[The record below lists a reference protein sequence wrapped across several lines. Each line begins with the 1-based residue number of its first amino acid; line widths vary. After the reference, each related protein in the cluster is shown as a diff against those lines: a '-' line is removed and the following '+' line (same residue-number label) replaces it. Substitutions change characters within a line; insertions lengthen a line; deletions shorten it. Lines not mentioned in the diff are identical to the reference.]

1 MRNIL
6 CFGDSNTYGYNPAD
20 GSRFPEDV
28 RWTGLLQEKAKGGG
42 YRIIEEGLVG
52 RTTIFEDS
60 VRMGR
65 KGSNFLLPLL
75 ETHYPVDAVVLML
88 GTNDCKTVYNASSH
102 VIGKGM
108 EVLLK
113 QVKNYD
119 ASLPVLLLS
128 PIYLGEGVWEKEYDP
143 EFNRA
148 SVEVSRELKTEYGR
162 LAKLYGYEFLAA
174 SDVAEPSSADREHM
188 DEEGHRA
195 LADAVWK
202 KLQAMAATED
212 EIAAEISRQ

>member
-1 MRNIL
+1 
-6 CFGDSNTYGYNPAD
+6 
-20 GSRFPEDV
+20 
-28 RWTGLLQEKAKGGG
+28 
-42 YRIIEEGLVG
+42 
-52 RTTIFEDS
+52 
-60 VRMGR
+60 MGR

-128 PIYLGEGVWEKEYDP
+128 PIYLGEGVWEKEYDT

-202 KLQAMAATED
+202 NCRRWQLPRTKSQRKSADSKGNDTWNGRNLKENF
-212 EIAAEISRQ
+212 RKN

>member
-1 MRNIL
+1 MSDIL
-6 CFGDSNTYGYNPAD
+6 SQSEIDNLLKQLSDGDLDVDQIQG
-20 GSRFPEDV
+20 ED
-28 RWTGLLQEKAKGGG
+28 E
-42 YRIIEEGLVG
+42 
-52 RTTIFEDS
+52 
-60 VRMGR
+60 
-65 KGSNFLLPLL
+65 
-75 ETHYPVDAVVLML
+75 
-88 GTNDCKTVYNASSH
+88 
-102 VIGKGM
+102 
-108 EVLLK
+108 K

-143 EFNRA
+143 EFNRV

-188 DEEGHRA
+188 DAQGHRA

-202 KLQAMAATED
+202 KLQVL
-212 EIAAEISRQ
+212 

>member
-1 MRNIL
+1 MSDIL
-6 CFGDSNTYGYNPAD
+6 SQSEIDNLLKQLSDGDLDIDQIQG
-20 GSRFPEDV
+20 ED
-28 RWTGLLQEKAKGGG
+28 E
-42 YRIIEEGLVG
+42 
-52 RTTIFEDS
+52 
-60 VRMGR
+60 
-65 KGSNFLLPLL
+65 
-75 ETHYPVDAVVLML
+75 
-88 GTNDCKTVYNASSH
+88 
-102 VIGKGM
+102 
-108 EVLLK
+108 K

-143 EFNRA
+143 EFNRV

-188 DEEGHRA
+188 DAQGHRA

-202 KLQAMAATED
+202 KLQVL
-212 EIAAEISRQ
+212 

>member
-1 MRNIL
+1 MKNIL

-162 LAKLYGYEFLAA
+162 QTDL
-174 SDVAEPSSADREHM
+174 
-188 DEEGHRA
+188 
-195 LADAVWK
+195 
-202 KLQAMAATED
+202 
-212 EIAAEISRQ
+212 

>member
-1 MRNIL
+1 MKNIL

-20 GSRFPEDV
+20 GSRFPEEI
-28 RWTGLLQEKAKGGG
+28 RWTGRLQKKAKDG
-42 YRIIEEGLVG
+42 YRILEEGLVG
-52 RTTIFEDS
+52 RTTVFEDS
-60 VRMGR
+60 VRIGR
-65 KGSNFLLPLL
+65 KGSDFLLPLL

-88 GTNDCKTVYNASSH
+88 GTNDCKTVYSASSH

-113 QVKNYD
+113 QIKNYD

-143 EFNRA
+143 EFNRV
-148 SVEVSRELKTEYGR
+148 SVEVSRELKTEYAG
-162 LAKLYGYEFLAA
+162 LAKKYGYEFLAA
-174 SDVAEPSSADREHM
+174 SDVAEPSATDREHM

-195 LADAVWK
+195 LAEAVWE
-202 KLQAMAATED
+202 KLQEL
-212 EIAAEISRQ
+212 

>member
-1 MRNIL
+1 MMRH
-6 CFGDSNTYGYNPAD
+6 F
-20 GSRFPEDV
+20 
-28 RWTGLLQEKAKGGG
+28 
-42 YRIIEEGLVG
+42 
-52 RTTIFEDS
+52 
-60 VRMGR
+60 
-65 KGSNFLLPLL
+65 
-75 ETHYPVDAVVLML
+75 
-88 GTNDCKTVYNASSH
+88 
-102 VIGKGM
+102 
-108 EVLLK
+108 
-113 QVKNYD
+113 
-119 ASLPVLLLS
+119 PVLLLS

-188 DEEGHRA
+188 DAQGHRA